1 VIKVGVIGTRG
12 FPGVQG
18 GLETHC
24 MELYTR
30 LTGKFDI
37 EATVYRRKPYINSSN
52 RGVCYPKIRFVDFY
66 VPKSKNLETFLHS
79 FVAAIHAL
87 FQGFDIVHFHNTGPG
102 FFIPVMRLS
111 GAKIVFT
118 YHNVSYIQ
126 KKWGF
131 FARSFLNLTE
141 KICLRNSDYVIFIS
155 EILKSEMT
163 DKYAIKNFSIL
174 HNGVNIPERSVKTDY
189 IESLGLEK
197 YRYII
202 AVGRFLEEKGFDYL
216 IKAFRKT
223 KIEDYKLVL
232 VGDTDY
238 PTSYSEK
245 LKRFARENNVV
256 LTGFIK
262 GDNLSEVYSFARLFV
277 MSSFTEGL
285 PIVLLEA
292 MSYNVD
298 ILASDIPANLL
309 LNLGK
314 DDYFKVGDEDDL
326 KEKIIDKLSE
336 SSEKNYHDFLSRN
349 FNWDN
354 VAKEINNIYKKLIT

>member
-1 VIKVGVIGTRG
+1 MKVGVIGTRG
-12 FPGVQG
+12 FPGIQG

-24 MELYTR
+24 MEIYTR
-30 LTGKFDI
+30 ITRLFDVK
-37 EATVYRRKPYINSSN
+37 ATVYRRKPYINSSN
-52 RGVCYPKIRFVDFY
+52 KDIRYQNIKFVDFY

-79 FVAAIHAL
+79 FLAAIHAL
-87 FQGFDIVHFHNTGPG
+87 FQGYDIVHFHNTGPG
-102 FFIPVMRLS
+102 FFIPLMRLS

-131 FARSFLNLTE
+131 FARAFLNLTE
-141 KICLRNSDYVIFIS
+141 KICLRSSDYVIFIS
-155 EILKSEMT
+155 EILKEEMT
-163 DKYAIKNFSIL
+163 DKYSVKNFSIL
-174 HNGVNIPERSVKTDY
+174 HNGVNISERSEKTDY
-189 IESLGLEK
+189 IDSLGLIK

-223 KIEDYKLVL
+223 KIEDYRLVL

-238 PTSYSEK
+238 PTNYSEK
-245 LKRFARENNVV
+245 LKIFARENNVV

-262 GDNLSEVYSFARLFV
+262 GDELKEVYSFARLFV

-298 ILASDIPANLL
+298 VLASDIPANKL
-309 LNLGK
+309 LNL
-314 DDYFKVGDEDDL
+314 DDADYFKVGDEDDL
-326 KEKIIDKLSE
+326 KEKIIAKLSVQ
-336 SSEKNYHDFLSRN
+336 SEKNYRDFLKTN
-349 FNWDN
+349 FNWEK
-354 VAKEINNIYKKLIT
+354 VAEETNNIYKKLLT